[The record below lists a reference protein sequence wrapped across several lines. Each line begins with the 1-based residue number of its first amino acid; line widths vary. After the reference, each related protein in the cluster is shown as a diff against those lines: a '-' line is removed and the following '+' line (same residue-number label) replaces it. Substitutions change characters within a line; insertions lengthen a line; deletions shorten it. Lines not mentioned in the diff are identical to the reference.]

1 MKRKGRQPAKPHTE
15 TKQSSPPA
23 SYSKQ
28 LIAHVIHELSELSDM
43 ETALSPLP
51 PSPDRHSVEMS
62 SSSEE
67 SEDGTRAYDSD
78 SSLGDL
84 AEMIMGDKTEPGES
98 PTSPSNTVIDTL
110 NCKEENDLQTTENG
124 VANNFASQDGKREF
138 EQVESEEA
146 MKSAVHVPGDCE
158 EFENQTSKDPG
169 KKNGSSDLGET
180 DLRQGLTNLKT
191 KAGGG
196 AAVDDKVIESENRVS
211 LSEKSI
217 NTCFGEISAN
227 GEMGSSVPSSEQQIT
242 ENGAVIDGM
251 EINSK
256 DSKLSRQTKD
266 GNSDCKRAKGLKS
279 VTKSSEVSGR
289 DEDISANGET
299 KLVEFTRETRKRLVD
314 HAVVEEA
321 KIENTNIDESMKN
334 AATLVNGEMEHS
346 QPLTQLAKLTPVNEH
361 FDRKKTES
369 ENIKDCLQNVRLA
382 NCGEMAC
389 EELLAENGSLPNS
402 AKSNTESG
410 VTKQNVESKQDTVV
424 SELEKSPSAG
434 RKTSRL
440 TNANKRDGASQ
451 SVETTC
457 KLKVTEVGLSSSP
470 KRNEKRVAT
479 SPTSRVMTRSR
490 TKAMR
495 LSASS
500 GDESASENWTGNDS
514 NSSPG
519 CVSDVS
525 HHELE
530 RNGVDRNTK
539 NSKSDDGCIDVRVSV
554 KRQTQ
559 GINAELFCHEV
570 SNTGCPVQ
578 TEESIPS
585 FVENV
590 SEKDLTVSFADG
602 NENHKLVNGDEE
614 QESENENV
622 VCSAK
627 PTEKANNYVE
637 PISRD
642 SDDFAVKS
650 VNDLQKTAKTMDEQ
664 ISSQANDFPGVRE
677 TWTQSKEALMET
689 KERCLEQNSNGDNK
703 FVESFEDD
711 TDHLKLD
718 FAPSLRAT
726 PSVYET
732 RTVLNPE
739 TERNSSASYN
749 ANDIIEEPARNVD
762 EIEFTSIDTG
772 GMEDGKL
779 AANTHSDKADFTCSL
794 VAKTTSSV
802 CSEIK
807 GDKAKLSVDTFS
819 PNLSTSKGEE
829 SNCND
834 QDFKL
839 HQENEIPE
847 FSLSTADTTP
857 LSETAPMSV
866 EEERK
871 PGKLNDSDP
880 KRIISSKF
888 VESKGVV
895 NYGACEMFDDS
906 RVVLPTVLS
915 SIPESLEE
923 SDRNRNSTEDNN
935 FVPPLK
941 NVDTLEI
948 NPGNTND
955 GDNKV
960 DLAKSFNVVL
970 DAVTARSI
978 SLVDKDEN
986 ECCEDRNFVSA
997 EEIENAS
1004 ALNPDDFTNTETAEF
1019 SNETSVFPVEHSSN
1033 QEEKSV
1039 TTCSDAEISFSSSE
1053 ASEHFSPKY
1062 IPVSI
1067 SNAEERTSVSCI
1079 LQEERVVKT
1088 NEASKSCVSESSTF
1102 HERKTCYRVET
1113 FAESGELDSTSS
1125 LRVNTEN
1132 TEGENHCPSVHVK
1145 NNLENMSVKG
1155 SLQDSLT
1162 AHAAILELEER
1173 IGNHF
1178 LTLSPLP
1185 PSPSPSDEES
1195 PAFEDLSFGD
1205 LPPLSPLPPSP
1216 RSLIDEISLFSP
1228 ELTSTVTNQTRIDRR
1243 ELGSVSKT
1251 SSPPQSGNV
1260 FLNDTNMPQ
1269 KSVKRKA
1276 STEDVSVGIKK
1287 ADSRGTKSVF
1297 TCSSDMA
1304 ASGEKSTLKRSLQER
1319 CSQSANDCIHA
1330 SQCKKIR
1337 TKQNSKLSEEG
1348 TLPPDVPPG
1357 TRSRNNSNFDSSML
1371 DRKASNIWTCDAP
1384 KTEKAVNVG
1393 KTLRPMMPR
1402 RCSNVASKT
1411 GLTTVRQGTNTGT
1424 DGASVMVEQCS
1435 NISSSTGPMKGQ
1447 PTKVAPKTGPTL
1459 FREATDIGTNCR
1471 PIMGQQCSNI
1481 VSGTGPMKGQ
1491 PAKTET
1497 TSCEPMLGKQS
1508 SNISANTDSMVV
1520 GQSAQLNNTHSE
1532 QTDVDNP
1539 TEGQISKYRPLP
1551 VRYKAIAEVKYARK
1565 CLNRLYEDSVEV
1577 KVVVERLGAKR
1588 CISSCTP
1595 LSSAIINFLKT
1606 REDDLMPVIQDKL
1619 DKKQELQEWKPVLT
1633 GFEERLLQ
1641 VITQLTGSY
1650 PMFGNFVSQL
1660 VNLCCRGLMS
1670 GNYNASGDSFRG
1682 ALSLW

>member
-1 MKRKGRQPAKPHTE
+1 MKRKGRQPAKPHRE

-67 SEDGTRAYDSD
+67 SEDETRADDSD

-84 AEMIMGDKTEPGES
+84 AEMIIGDKTEPGGFS
-98 PTSPSNTVIDTL
+98 TSPSNTAIDTL
-110 NCKEENDLQTTENG
+110 NCEEENDLQTTENG
-124 VANNFASQDGKREF
+124 VTNDLASVDGKREF
-138 EQVESEEA
+138 EQVESEET
-146 MKSAVHVPGDCE
+146 MKSAVDVPSDYG
-158 EFENQTSKDPG
+158 EFENQTSKGPG
-169 KKNGSSDLGET
+169 KKNGNSDLGET
-180 DLRQGLTNLKT
+180 DLRQALTKLKT

-196 AAVDDKVIESENRVS
+196 AAVDGKVIERENRVS
-211 LSEKSI
+211 LSEKNI
-217 NTCFGEISAN
+217 NTCFGEIPAN
-227 GEMGSSVPSSEQQIT
+227 GEIGSSVPSSEQQIT

-266 GNSDCKRAKGLKS
+266 GNSDCKSAKSLKS
-279 VTKSSEVSGR
+279 LTESSEVSRR

-299 KLVEFTRETRKRLVD
+299 KLVEFTRETRKGLVD
-314 HAVVEEA
+314 HTVVEDAE
-321 KIENTNIDESMKN
+321 IENTNLEESMKSVP
-334 AATLVNGEMEHS
+334 TLVNGEMEHS
-346 QPLTQLAKLTPVNEH
+346 QPLTQLAKLTAVNEH
-361 FDRKKTES
+361 FDRKNTES
-369 ENIKDCLQNVRLA
+369 ESIKDCFQSGRLA
-382 NCGEMAC
+382 NCGEIAC
-389 EELLAENGSLPNS
+389 EELLSENGSLPNS

-410 VTKQNVESKQDTVV
+410 VTKQNVEIKQDTVV
-424 SELEKSPSAG
+424 SEVEKSPSAG
-434 RKTSRL
+434 RKSPRL
-440 TNANKRDGASQ
+440 ANANKRDEASE

-470 KRNEKRVAT
+470 TRNEKRVAA

-514 NSSPG
+514 NSSPE
-519 CVSDVS
+519 CISDGS
-525 HHELE
+525 HHELG
-530 RNGVDRNTK
+530 RNGVDRNPK
-539 NSKSDDGCIDVRVSV
+539 NSKSDDRCIDIQVSV

-559 GINAELFCHEV
+559 GSDAELYCDEV

-590 SEKDLTVSFADG
+590 SEKDLTVSFANG
-602 NENHKLVNGDEE
+602 NENQKLVNGDKE

-627 PTEKANNYVE
+627 PTEKVNNSVE
-637 PISRD
+637 LVSHDP
-642 SDDFAVKS
+642 DDFAVKS

-664 ISSQANDFPGVRE
+664 IASQAKDFPGVRE

-689 KERCLEQNSNGDNK
+689 KERCLEQNSNDDNK
-703 FVESFEDD
+703 FVESFEDE

-718 FAPSLRAT
+718 FAPSLPAT
-726 PSVYET
+726 PSVYEI
-732 RTVLNPE
+732 RTVSSPE
-739 TERNSSASYN
+739 TERSSSASYN

-779 AANTHSDKADFTCSL
+779 AANTHTDKADFKCSL

-802 CSEIK
+802 CSEMK
-807 GDKAKLSVDTFS
+807 EDKAKLSVETFS
-819 PNLSTSKGEE
+819 PNLSTSNGEE

-839 HQENEIPE
+839 HQENEIPQ

-857 LSETAPMSV
+857 LSETAPQSV

-880 KRIISSKF
+880 KRVIRSKF
-888 VESKGVV
+888 DESEGVV

-906 RVVLPTVLS
+906 RVVLPAVLS

-923 SDRNRNSTEDNN
+923 SDRNRNSTEDSN
-935 FVPPLK
+935 FASPLK
-941 NVDTLEI
+941 NVDTMEI
-948 NPGNTND
+948 NPGNTDD
-955 GDNKV
+955 GDKV
-960 DLAKSFNVVL
+960 ELAKSFNVVL
-970 DAVTARSI
+970 DALTARSI

-986 ECCEDRNFVSA
+986 ECCEDRNFASA
-997 EEIENAS
+997 EDIENAS
-1004 ALNPDDFTNTETAEF
+1004 ALNPDDFINNETAEC

-1033 QEEKSV
+1033 QEEKSI
-1039 TTCSDAEISFSSSE
+1039 TTCNDAEISFSSSE
-1053 ASEHFSPKY
+1053 ASEQFSPKY

-1067 SNAEERTSVSCI
+1067 SEEQTSVPCI

-1102 HERKTCYRVET
+1102 NERKTCYRVET
-1113 FAESGELDSTSS
+1113 FAEIGELDSTSS

-1132 TEGENHCPSVHVK
+1132 TEGENHCPSVNIK
-1145 NNLENMSVKG
+1145 DNLENMSVKG
-1155 SLQDSLT
+1155 CLQGSLT
-1162 AHAAILELEER
+1162 AHVAILELEER

-1260 FLNDTNMPQ
+1260 FLNDTNMPL

-1287 ADSRGTKSVF
+1287 ADSRGTKSTF
-1297 TCSSDMA
+1297 TCSSNMA
-1304 ASGEKSTLKRSLQER
+1304 ASGENSTLKRSLQET
-1319 CSQSANDCIHA
+1319 CSQSSNDSIHA

-1357 TRSRNNSNFDSSML
+1357 TQSRNNSNFDSSML

-1384 KTEKAVNVG
+1384 KTEKAANVG
-1393 KTLRPMMPR
+1393 KTIRPMMPR
-1402 RCSNVASKT
+1402 RCSNVAPKT
-1411 GLTTVRQGTNTGT
+1411 GPTTVRQGRNAGT

-1447 PTKVAPKTGPTL
+1447 PTNVAPKTGPTL
-1459 FREATDIGTNCR
+1459 FHQATDIGTNGR

-1508 SNISANTDSMVV
+1508 SNISANTDSVIV
-1520 GQSAQLNNTHSE
+1520 GQSEQLSNTHSE

-1539 TEGQISKYRPLP
+1539 TEGQVSKYRPLQ
-1551 VRYKAIAEVKYARK
+1551 VRYKAMAEVKYARK
-1565 CLNRLYEDSVEV
+1565 CLNRLYEDSVEI

-1595 LSSAIINFLKT
+1595 LSSAIIHFLKT

-1641 VITQLTGSY
+1641 VITQLVGSY

>member
-1 MKRKGRQPAKPHTE
+1 MKRKGRQPAKPHRE
-15 TKQSSPPA
+15 TKQTSPPA

-67 SEDGTRAYDSD
+67 SEDETRADDSD

-84 AEMIMGDKTEPGES
+84 AEMIIGDKTEPGGF
-98 PTSPSNTVIDTL
+98 PTSPSNTAIDTL
-110 NCKEENDLQTTENG
+110 NCEEENDLQTTGNG
-124 VANNFASQDGKREF
+124 VTNNFASEHGKRKF

-146 MKSAVHVPGDCE
+146 TKSTVEVPGDYG
-158 EFENQTSKDPG
+158 EFENQTSKGPG
-169 KKNGSSDLGET
+169 KKNGNSDLGET
-180 DLRQGLTNLKT
+180 DLRQTLTNLKT

-196 AAVDDKVIESENRVS
+196 AAVDGKVIESENRVS
-211 LSEKSI
+211 LSEK
-217 NTCFGEISAN
+217 NVNLGCGEISAN
-227 GEMGSSVPSSEQQIT
+227 GEIESSLPSYKQKMT

-256 DSKLSRQTKD
+256 DSKLPRQTKD

-279 VTKSSEVSGR
+279 LTKSSEVSGR
-289 DEDISANGET
+289 DEDISANNET

-314 HAVVEEA
+314 HVVVEDA

-334 AATLVNGEMEHS
+334 VATLVNGEMEHS

-369 ENIKDCLQNVRLA
+369 ENIKDCFQNGRLA

-424 SELEKSPSAG
+424 SEVEKSPSAG
-434 RKTSRL
+434 RKSSRL
-440 TNANKRDGASQ
+440 ANANKRDEASE

-457 KLKVTEVGLSSSP
+457 KLKATEVGLSSSP

-514 NSSPG
+514 NSSPE
-519 CVSDVS
+519 CISDGS

-530 RNGVDRNTK
+530 RNGVDRNPK
-539 NSKSDDGCIDVRVSV
+539 NSKSDDRCIDIQVLVN
-554 KRQTQ
+554 RQTQ
-559 GINAELFCHEV
+559 GSYAELFCDEV

-578 TEESIPS
+578 TKASIPS
-585 FVENV
+585 FVENL
-590 SEKDLTVSFADG
+590 SEKDLTVSFANG
-602 NENHKLVNGDEE
+602 NENQKLVNGDKE

-627 PTEKANNYVE
+627 PTEKANNSVE
-637 PISRD
+637 LMARD

-664 ISSQANDFPGVRE
+664 ISSQAKDFRGVRE

-703 FVESFEDD
+703 FVESFEDE
-711 TDHLKLD
+711 TDHFKLD

-732 RTVLNPE
+732 RTVSSPE
-739 TERNSSASYN
+739 TERSSSASYN

-762 EIEFTSIDTG
+762 EIEFASIGTG
-772 GMEDGKL
+772 GMKDGKL
-779 AANTHSDKADFTCSL
+779 AANTHSDKADFKCSL

-807 GDKAKLSVDTFS
+807 EDKAQLSVETFS
-819 PNLSTSKGEE
+819 PNLSTSNGEE

-839 HQENEIPE
+839 HQENEIPQ

-857 LSETAPMSV
+857 LSETAPQSV
-866 EEERK
+866 AEERK

-880 KRIISSKF
+880 KRVISSKF
-888 VESKGVV
+888 DESEGVV

-906 RVVLPTVLS
+906 RVVLPTVLL

-935 FVPPLK
+935 FASPLK
-941 NVDTLEI
+941 NVDTMEI
-948 NPGNTND
+948 NPGNAND
-955 GDNKV
+955 GVKAE
-960 DLAKSFNVVL
+960 LSKSFNVVL
-970 DAVTARSI
+970 DEITAASI

-986 ECCEDRNFVSA
+986 ECCEDRNFAST
-997 EEIENAS
+997 EDIENAS
-1004 ALNPDDFTNTETAEF
+1004 ALNPDDFINNETAEC
-1019 SNETSVFPVEHSSN
+1019 SNETSVFPVEHSSYH
-1033 QEEKSV
+1033 EEKSMA
-1039 TTCSDAEISFSSSE
+1039 TCNDAEVSFSSSE

-1067 SNAEERTSVSCI
+1067 SNTEERTSVSCI

-1102 HERKTCYRVET
+1102 NERKTCYRVET
-1113 FAESGELDSTSS
+1113 FAEIGELDSTSS
-1125 LRVNTEN
+1125 LRINTEN
-1132 TEGENHCPSVHVK
+1132 TEEENHCSSVHGK
-1145 NNLENMSVKG
+1145 DNLEKMSVKG
-1155 SLQDSLT
+1155 SLQDSLK

-1260 FLNDTNMPQ
+1260 FLNDTKMPL

-1287 ADSRGTKSVF
+1287 ADNRGTNSTF
-1297 TCSSDMA
+1297 TCSSNMA
-1304 ASGEKSTLKRSLQER
+1304 ASGEKSTLKRSLQET
-1319 CSQSANDCIHA
+1319 CSQSSNDSIHA

-1357 TRSRNNSNFDSSML
+1357 TQSRNNSNFDSSML

-1384 KTEKAVNVG
+1384 KTEKDANVE
-1393 KTLRPMMPR
+1393 KTIRPMMPR
-1402 RCSNVASKT
+1402 RCSNVAPKT
-1411 GLTTVRQGTNTGT
+1411 GPTTVRQGRNAGT

-1459 FREATDIGTNCR
+1459 FHQATDIGTNGR

-1508 SNISANTDSMVV
+1508 SNISANTDSVIV
-1520 GQSAQLNNTHSE
+1520 GQSEQLSNTHSE

-1539 TEGQISKYRPLP
+1539 TESQVSKYRPLQ
-1551 VRYKAIAEVKYARK
+1551 VRYKVMAEVKYARK
-1565 CLNRLYEDSVEV
+1565 CLNRLYEDSVEI

-1595 LSSAIINFLKT
+1595 LSSAIIHFLKT

-1641 VITQLTGSY
+1641 VITQLAGSY